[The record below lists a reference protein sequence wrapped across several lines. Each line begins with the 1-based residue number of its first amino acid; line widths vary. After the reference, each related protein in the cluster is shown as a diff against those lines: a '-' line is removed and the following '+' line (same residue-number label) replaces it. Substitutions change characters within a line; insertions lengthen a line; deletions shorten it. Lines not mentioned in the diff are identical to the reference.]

1 MWMERIGYSRHLASA
16 RFLVACLG
24 VLLLG
29 FQAQLAY
36 AEWPEQSCSFRHRI
50 PVTVTAGPLGH
61 NDETRIDLTSADI
74 PTEYVFSLEG
84 NDARVFL
91 SDDITPVN
99 FVVAGWDS
107 IARTASFYIR
117 RPAMGSGAVE
127 TLHIYLGYEGQPS
140 GNNATAVF
148 PDIGVR
154 LHSRVT
160 SADPISP
167 ADGLTKFQAAT
178 VDVDNSVRTSIS
190 GLNNRALGGTN
201 GNYAWCVSAVLNVTA
216 ATKGTWGFRYG
227 GDFGRGG
234 HLFVRGVQLEEQWN
248 DDLWW
253 ASNYTNTA
261 ETLEGTVDLEE
272 GWHRYEALGFE
283 GCCDGPTGFQALS
296 PIGLD
301 WEDLS
306 SSNFSL
312 RASRC
317 VAPTVTVSVGTA
329 ESCSTELEAVKSLTI
344 DASSPTEYFI
354 PGAIVRYDLEITN
367 PGQKV
372 DAGTIALTDVFPP
385 DVSLMTT
392 GAGVFQFDDGTIA
405 SGLSLTYGGA
415 GDGADN
421 VSFSIDGTDF
431 TYVPAIPFDGAVTHV
446 RFSPTGTFNP
456 NDSGDQPSFSIRI
469 LGRLD

>member
-1 MWMERIGYSRHLASA
+1 MTLS
-16 RFLVACLG
+16 
-24 VLLLG
+24 

-50 PVTVTAGPLGH
+50 PVTITAGAAGH
-61 NDETRIDLTSADI
+61 ADEIRIDLTSADI
-74 PTEYVFSLEG
+74 PASYNFSLAG

-91 SDDITPVN
+91 GDDLTPVN

-107 IARTASFYIR
+107 VARTASFYVR
-117 RPAMGSGAVE
+117 LPTLPPGTSE
-127 TLHIYLGYEGQPS
+127 TLYIYLGDESLPS
-140 GNNATAVF
+140 GNNAGAVF
-148 PDIGVR
+148 PDVGVR
-154 LHSRVT
+154 LRSRVST
-160 SADPISP
+160 ADPISP
-167 ADGLTKFQAAT
+167 ADGLAQFSAAT
-178 VDVDNSVRTSIS
+178 VDVDDSVRTTIS

-201 GNYAWCVSAVLNVTA
+201 GNYGWCVSAVLNVTS
-216 ATKGTWGFRYG
+216 ATEGTWGFRYG

-234 HLFVRGVQLEEQWN
+234 HLYVRGVELEEQWN

-253 ASNYTNTA
+253 ANNYGNTA
-261 ETLEGTVDLEE
+261 ETLEGDIFLPE

-283 GCCDGPTGFQALS
+283 GCCDGPTGFQARA
-296 PIGLD
+296 PGGP
-301 WEDLS
+301 WQDLS

-317 VAPTVTVSVGTA
+317 IATTVSVAKASA
-329 ESCSTELEAVKSLTI
+329 ESCSTELGATKSLVM
-344 DASSPTEYFI
+344 DASSPTPYFI
-354 PGAIVRYDLEITN
+354 PGAIARYDLEITN

-385 DVSLMTT
+385 NMSLMTT
-392 GAGVFQFDDGTIA
+392 GTRVFQFDDGA
-405 SGLSLTYGGA
+405 VPSGLGFTYGGPTDT
-415 GDGADN
+415 GDN

-431 TYVPAIPFDGAVTHV
+431 TYVPSTPFDGDVTHV
-446 RFSPTGTFNP
+446 RFTPSGEFNP